1 MSSIQGRGTSFPSEP
16 PRFFNRGPSPIARLT
31 FFGVISLALMFV
43 DARFKTLETV
53 RMAIATVVYPVQQA
67 ALMPAQLARGANE
80 FFDTRT
86 ELRDENT
93 RLKADL
99 LQATQAQQAQVASQQ
114 ESDRLSKL
122 LQISQ
127 TSPVRAQAA
136 RVVYLGRDPFSQ
148 KAFVDRGMSQPFEP
162 GSAVVDELGLLGQL
176 TRVHPLFAETTLI
189 TEKDF
194 AVPVKI
200 ERTGMHA
207 LLYGRGA
214 NKLPELSSV
223 SSNADVKDGDV
234 LLTSSIDGVYPSNI
248 RVARIVSVKRNAE
261 NPFALIECVPTA
273 NVASAAAVLILDKPA
288 APAPRPAVETA
299 TADAHSK
306 KRR

>member
-1 MSSIQGRGTSFPSEP
+1 MYGRVTSLPSEP

-31 FFGVISLALMFV
+31 FFGVVSLVLMFI
-43 DARFKTLETV
+43 DARFRTLETV

-67 ALMPAQLARGANE
+67 ALVPAQVAKSTGE

-93 RLKADL
+93 RLKTDL
-99 LQATQAQQAQVASQQ
+99 LQASQAQQAQIASKQ
-114 ESDRLSKL
+114 EADRLAKL
-122 LQISQ
+122 LQIAQ
-127 TSPVRAQAA
+127 TSTVRAQAA
-136 RVVYLGRDPFSQ
+136 RVVYLGRDAFSQ
-148 KAFVDRGMSQPFEP
+148 KAFIDRSATQPFEP

-176 TRVHPLFAETTLI
+176 TRVHPLFAEITLL

-200 ERTGMHA
+200 ERTAMHA
-207 LLYGRGA
+207 LLYGRGPG
-214 NKLPELSSV
+214 KLPELRSV
-223 SSNADVKDGDV
+223 ASNADVKEGDV

-248 RVARIVSVKRNAE
+248 RVARIMSVQRTAE
-261 NPFALIECVPTA
+261 SAFAVIECAPTA
-273 NVASAAAVLILDKPA
+273 TVAGSDTVLVLDKPA
-288 APAPRPAVETA
+288 APAPRPAPEAVAE
-299 TADAHSK
+299 SNNK

>member
-1 MSSIQGRGTSFPSEP
+1 MYGRVTSLPSEP

-31 FFGVISLALMFV
+31 FFGVVSLVLMFI
-43 DARFKTLETV
+43 DARFRTLETV

-67 ALMPAQLARGANE
+67 ALVPAQVAKSTGE

-93 RLKADL
+93 RLKTDL
-99 LQATQAQQAQVASQQ
+99 LQASQAQQAQIASKQ
-114 ESDRLSKL
+114 EADRLAKL
-122 LQISQ
+122 LQIAQ
-127 TSPVRAQAA
+127 TSTVRAQAA
-136 RVVYLGRDPFSQ
+136 RVVYLGRDAFSQ
-148 KAFVDRGMSQPFEP
+148 KAFIDRSATQPFEP

-176 TRVHPLFAETTLI
+176 TRVHPLFAEITLL

-200 ERTGMHA
+200 ERTAMHA
-207 LLYGRGA
+207 LLYGRGPG
-214 NKLPELSSV
+214 KLPELRSV
-223 SSNADVKDGDV
+223 ASNADVKEGDV

-248 RVARIVSVKRNAE
+248 RVARIMSVQRTAE
-261 NPFALIECVPTA
+261 SAFAVIECAPTA
-273 NVASAAAVLILDKPA
+273 TVAGSDTVLVLDKPA
-288 APAPRPAVETA
+288 TPAPRPAPEVAAE
-299 TADAHSK
+299 SNNK